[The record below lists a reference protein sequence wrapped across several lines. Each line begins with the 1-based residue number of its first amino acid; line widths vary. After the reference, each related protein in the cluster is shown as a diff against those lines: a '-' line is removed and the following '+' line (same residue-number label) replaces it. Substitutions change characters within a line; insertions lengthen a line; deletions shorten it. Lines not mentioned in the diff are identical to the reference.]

1 MRPRLVIVIGV
12 AIMAMAAGLQAQT
25 TTTPSGAAQVKTE
38 QMTGE
43 VVMVEGNLLLAKMQ
57 PSGDY
62 RVFNVQP
69 GRQFIIDGQARLIGD
84 LKPGTVLAATVTTTT
99 QPVTVRTTTVTNGT
113 VWYVSGN
120 YVILTLANGE
130 NRDYKVPES
139 FRFTVEGKPASVSDL
154 RKGMKVSATR
164 IVEEPRTE
172 MSTQA
177 AVTGKAPK

>member
-1 MRPRLVIVIGV
+1 MTLRLVFVIGV
-12 AIMAMAAGLQAQT
+12 AITAMAAGLQAQT
-25 TTTPSGAAQVKTE
+25 TTPSGAAQVTTE

-43 VVMVEGNLLLAKMQ
+43 VMLVEGNLLLAKMQ
-57 PSGDY
+57 PSGTY

-69 GRQFIIDGQARLIGD
+69 RRQFIIDGRAKLIGD
-84 LKPGTVLAATVTTTT
+84 LKPGTVLNATVTTTT

>member
-38 QMTGE
+38 QMNGE

-139 FRFTVEGKPASVSDL
+139 FRFTVEGKPASVHEL
-154 RKGMKVSATR
+154 RKGMRVSATK

-172 MSTQA
+172 IATKT
-177 AVTGKAPK
+177 VITGKAPK